1 MSQILMTRPTTIDRL
16 SDLDDVV
23 SSLVAEFPSKRGL
36 PLATE
41 THHLRTLP
49 AQPTKLINRV
59 EELDTARRLLNED
72 GIRLLTL
79 TGPAGTGKTRL
90 ALAAAEAVR
99 DGFPEGVWFVD
110 LAPLADP
117 SGLLP
122 MVAAL
127 LGVCEPSDWAPAERL
142 CRHLEGR
149 RVLLVLDNCE
159 HLLPALALDVAD
171 LLGACPGV
179 TVLATS
185 REPLRLRWEHRLP
198 VPPLG
203 LPHPRDDRYPEMLMM
218 APAVALFVERAEA
231 VCPFFELTEENGPAV
246 AELCRRLDGLPLA
259 IELAAAHTNALSP
272 STLLARLERH
282 LPLPGAWAGDVP
294 ERHQTLDAA
303 IGWGDDLLSPHERAL
318 FRRLSVFTGSWTLA
332 AAEAIGGPCPD
343 GIQETATR
351 SAADAESHPLDT
363 LHVLLPL
370 VDKSLI
376 RSLGHEDGELR
387 FEMLQT
393 VREIAL
399 KQLEAA
405 GELEETR
412 ARLAAYCAQ
421 RDHVTPLRAAPA
433 AGSTG
438 RPAPERDARSSNR
451 DPGNPLSERERAV
464 LRLVAQGL
472 PSKQIGRELALAE
485 RTVKAHVTGAM
496 NKLGAFTRAQALGIA
511 VEHGLL

>member
-1 MSQILMTRPTTIDRL
+1 MPQTLMTRPTTIDRA
-16 SDLDDVV
+16 SNLDEVV
-23 SSLVAEFPSKRGL
+23 SSLVAGIPSERGL
-36 PLATE
+36 PRASE
-41 THHLRTLP
+41 THHPRTLP
-49 AQPTKLINRV
+49 AQPTRLINRV

-79 TGPAGTGKTRL
+79 TGPAGAGKTRL

-99 DGFPEGVWFVD
+99 EGFPEGVWFVD

-122 MVAAL
+122 MIAAL
-127 LGVCEPSDWAPAERL
+127 LGVSEPSDWAPADRL

-149 RVLLVLDNCE
+149 RVLFVLDNCE
-159 HLLPALALDVAD
+159 HLLPTLALDVAD

-203 LPHPRDDRYPEMLMM
+203 LPNPRHDRNPEILMM

-231 VCPFFELTEENGPAV
+231 VHPFFELTEDNGPAV

-259 IELAAAHTNALSP
+259 IELAAAHSNALCP
-272 STLLARLERH
+272 STLLARIERH

-318 FRRLSVFTGSWTLA
+318 FRRLSVFTGSWTMA
-332 AAEAIGGPCPD
+332 AAEAISGPCTG
-343 GIQETATR
+343 GIQETATC
-351 SAADAESHPLDT
+351 SAADSESHPPDT
-363 LHVLLPL
+363 LQVLLSL

-376 RSLGHEDGELR
+376 RSLGQEDGELR
-387 FEMLQT
+387 FGMFQT

-412 ARLAAYCAQ
+412 ARQAAYCAQ
-421 RDHVTPLRAAPA
+421 QDHATPLLATAT
-433 AGSTG
+433 GSTE
-438 RPAPERDARSSNR
+438 RPAPEQDARSSNR
-451 DPGNPLSERERAV
+451 DPGNPLSEREQEV

-485 RTVKAHVTGAM
+485 RTVKAHVTGSM

-511 VEHGLL
+511 VARGLL